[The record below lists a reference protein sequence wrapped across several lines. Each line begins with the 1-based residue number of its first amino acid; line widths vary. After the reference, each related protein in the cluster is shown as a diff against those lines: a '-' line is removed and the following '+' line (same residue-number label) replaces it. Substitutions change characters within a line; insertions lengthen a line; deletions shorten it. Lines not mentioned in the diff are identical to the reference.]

1 MGGFQKELDLNLK
14 FLDNDI
20 YQNLLPIIKTI
31 QTGDIKINNWDIPYS
46 IGKLSYLV
54 HSHYRY
60 YGKFPSVVAGQIL
73 KQYPPGNYKKDFIL
87 DNFCGSGTSLVE
99 AKLRGINS
107 IGIDISWLSMLASK
121 VKISEVN
128 FEYIEIELQNQIDYF
143 KEKSHL
149 YLDRSIDH
157 FCSKWFSNKV
167 AFDLTLIKDYL
178 KKMTLSRERD
188 FLVLAFLSII
198 RRVSFAFDGEVR
210 PHINKEK
217 RPRDVLS
224 AYYKKVQDM
233 IKNHKSF
240 YNLCP
245 GGTTEEI
252 ILGDNLN
259 LSKNKYLSEKNIYL
273 VISHPPYLNSFNYSP
288 VYNLEF
294 YWGKYFEADY
304 VDKEKINLHKTELK
318 AHPANEIVQKKYFEH
333 LKKCYEETYSIQKKN
348 GKLAIVI
355 GDCSR
360 NKRHI
365 PVINKLID
373 IVKLIGY
380 DLVEI
385 NYRTTHYGLGKYAYN
400 HRADYHGN
408 NEEKRDAIIIF
419 RK

>member
-1 MGGFQKELDLNLK
+1 MGGFQKKLDLNVK

-20 YQNLLPIIKTI
+20 YQNLLPIIQTI
-31 QTGDIKINNWDIPYS
+31 QKDKIKINIWDIPYS

-73 KQYPPGNYKKDFIL
+73 KQYPPANPKKDFML

-107 IGIDISWLSMLASK
+107 IGIDISWLSILTSK
-121 VKISEVN
+121 VKISKINFDYLEV
-128 FEYIEIELQNQIDYF
+128 ELQTQIKSFEEKNHSFKNIPIDY
-143 KEKSHL
+143 
-149 YLDRSIDH
+149 

-167 AFDLTLIKDYL
+167 AFELTIIKDYL
-178 KKMTLSRERD
+178 KEMKNSSERD
-188 FLVLAFLSII
+188 FFIVAFISIV
-198 RRVSFAFDGEVR
+198 RRVSYAFDGEVR
-210 PHINKEK
+210 PHINKKK

-224 AYYKKVQDM
+224 TYIKKIRDM
-233 IKNHKSF
+233 IKNHKNF
-240 YNLCP
+240 VDLCP
-245 GGTTEEI
+245 GETIEKTF
-252 ILGDNLN
+252 LGDNRII
-259 LSKNKYLSEKNIYL
+259 SKNKYLIDKNIYL

-294 YWGKYFEADY
+294 YWGKYFEKEY
-304 VDKEKINLHKTELK
+304 VDKEQINLHKTELK
-318 AHPANEIVQKKYFEH
+318 SHPANEIVQKKYFEH
-333 LKKCYEETYSIQKKN
+333 LKKCYEETYSIQNKN

-360 NKRHI
+360 QKKHI

-380 DLVEI
+380 ELVEI
-385 NYRTTHYGLGKYAYN
+385 NYRTTHYGLGKYAYK

-419 RK
+419 KK

>member
-14 FLDNDI
+14 FLDCDE
-20 YQNLLPIIKTI
+20 YQNLLPTIKNI
-31 QTGDIKINNWDIPYS
+31 QTGEEKINIWDIPHS

-73 KQYPPGNYKKDFIL
+73 KKYPPKNPKEDFML

-107 IGIDISWLSMLASK
+107 IGIDISWLSILASK
-121 VKISEVN
+121 VKISEIDFN
-128 FEYIEIELQNQIDYF
+128 YIEAELQNQIKSIKD
-143 KEKSHL
+143 ESHL
-149 YLDRSIDH
+149 FKDIPIDD
-157 FCSKWFSNKV
+157 FCSKWFSNKA
-167 AFDLTLIKDYL
+167 AFDLTIIKNYL
-178 KKMTLSRERD
+178 KRMKKSSERD
-188 FLVLAFLSII
+188 FFIIAFIAI
-198 RRVSFAFDGEVR
+198 VRRVSFAFDGEVR
-210 PHINKEK
+210 PHINKAK

-224 AYYKKVQDM
+224 AYVKKIKDM
-233 IKNHKSF
+233 IKNHKNF
-240 YNLCP
+240 ICLCP
-245 GGTTEEI
+245 GNTKEKTF
-252 ILGDNLN
+252 LGDNLN
-259 LSKNKYLSEKNIYL
+259 ISKNKYLNKKNIYL

-288 VYNLEF
+288 VYSLEF
-294 YWGKYFEADY
+294 YWGKHFEDEY

-318 AHPANEIVQKKYFEH
+318 AHPANEVVQKKYFDH
-333 LKKCYEETYSIQKKN
+333 LKKCYEETYNLQSEN
-348 GKLAIVI
+348 GKLAIII

-360 NKRHI
+360 NKKHI

-380 DLVEI
+380 KLVET

-419 RK
+419 EK

>member
-1 MGGFQKELDLNLK
+1 MMGLQKELDFNLN
-14 FLDNDI
+14 FIDNEV
-20 YQNLLPIIKTI
+20 YQELLPII
-31 QTGDIKINNWDIPYS
+31 QRVETGKVNINLWDIPYS

-73 KQYPPGNYKKDFIL
+73 KQYPPKNYKKDFIL

-107 IGIDISWLSMLASK
+107 IGIDISWLSVLASK
-121 VKISEVN
+121 VKISEIN
-128 FEYIEIELQNQIDYF
+128 FDYLEIELEKQLTYF
-143 KEKSHL
+143 KEKSTL
-149 YLDRSIDH
+149 YEDIAIDG
-157 FCSKWFSNKV
+157 FCSKWFSNKA
-167 AFDLTLIKDYL
+167 AFDLSIIKDYL
-178 KKMTLSRERD
+178 KDMKYSPERD
-188 FLVLAFLSII
+188 FFIVAFIGI
-198 RRVSFAFDGEVR
+198 VRRVSLAFDGEVR
-210 PHINKEK
+210 PHINKTK
-217 RPRDVLS
+217 RARDVIS
-224 AYYKKVQDM
+224 AYIKKIKDM
-233 IKNHKSF
+233 IKNQKSF
-240 YNLCP
+240 DSLCP
-245 GGTTEEI
+245 NNTTEKI
-252 ILGDNLN
+252 LLGDNLN
-259 LSKNKYLSEKNIYL
+259 LSKNQYLKDKNIYL
-273 VISHPPYLNSFNYSP
+273 IISHPPYLNSFNYSP

-304 VDKEKINLHKTELK
+304 VAKEEINLHKTELK
-318 AHPANEIVQKKYFEH
+318 AHPANEIVQNKYFEH
-333 LKKCYEETYSIQKKN
+333 LKRCYEETYSIQEKN

-360 NKRHI
+360 NKKHI

-380 DLVEI
+380 DLEEI

-408 NEEKRDAIIIF
+408 KEEKRDAIIIF

>member
-31 QTGDIKINNWDIPYS
+31 QTGEVKINIWDIPYS

-73 KQYPPGNYKKDFIL
+73 KQYPPKNPKNDFML

-99 AKLRGINS
+99 SKLRGINS
-107 IGIDISWLSMLASK
+107 IGIDISWLSILASK
-121 VKISEVN
+121 VKVSEVN
-128 FEYIEIELQNQIDYF
+128 FEYLEDELQNLIRSF

-149 YLDRSIDH
+149 FEDLPIDY

-167 AFDLTLIKDYL
+167 AFELTIIKDYL
-178 KKMTLSRERD
+178 IGMNYSPERD
-188 FLVLAFLSII
+188 FLIVAFIAI
-198 RRVSFAFDGEVR
+198 VRRVSLAFDGEVR
-210 PHINKEK
+210 PHINRTK

-224 AYYKKVQDM
+224 AYIKKTNDM
-233 IKNHKSF
+233 VKNQKSF
-240 YNLCP
+240 NDLCP
-245 GGTTEEI
+245 SNTIEKTF
-252 ILGDNLN
+252 LGDNLN
-259 LSKNKYLSEKNIYL
+259 LSKIKYLHDKNIYL

-294 YWGKYFEADY
+294 YWGKYFENEY
-304 VDKEKINLHKTELK
+304 VDKEKISLHKTELK
-318 AHPANEIVQKKYFEH
+318 AHPANEIIQNKYFEH
-333 LKKCYEETYSIQKKN
+333 LKKCYEETYSIQEKD

-360 NKRHI
+360 NKKHI
-365 PVINKLID
+365 PVINRLID

-380 DLVEI
+380 ELVEI

-419 RK
+419 KK